1 MEVRTFSQEETKN
14 LASDLAQTLHG
25 GDIIALFGDLGAGKT
40 VFAQGLALGFGI
52 KRRILSP
59 TFVFVRFYPFVK
71 NGKKLIFYHIDLYRG
86 QKLSDFE
93 VLGLAELFS
102 LDSVVVIEWAE
113 KIQKNL
119 PKKRINV
126 YIKKIS
132 KNIRQIK
139 IER

>member
-1 MEVRTFSQEETKN
+1 MEVRTFSQEETKK
-14 LASDLAQTLHG
+14 LARNFAETLHG
-25 GDIIALFGDLGAGKT
+25 GDVIVLFGDLGAGKT

-59 TFVFVRFYPFVK
+59 TFVFVRSYPFVK
-71 NGKKLIFYHIDLYRG
+71 DDKKLIFYHIDLYRG
-86 QKLSDFE
+86 RGLADFE
-93 VLGLAELFS
+93 ALGLAEFFS
-102 LDSVVVIEWAE
+102 SDSIAVIEWAE
-113 KIQKNL
+113 KIKRNL

-139 IER
+139 VEK